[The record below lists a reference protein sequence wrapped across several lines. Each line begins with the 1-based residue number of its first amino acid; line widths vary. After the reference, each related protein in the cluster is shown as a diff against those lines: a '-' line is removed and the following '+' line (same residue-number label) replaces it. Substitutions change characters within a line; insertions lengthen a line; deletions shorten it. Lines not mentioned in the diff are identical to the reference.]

1 MTVYL
6 LVTLDQ
12 SLWFVDKQWDGVSDD
27 VEGGQWVIV
36 LRQGHQLLQPLS
48 QEISISVLGKFIDD
62 QINVKSIKTRKIC
75 TLILVAQK

>member
-27 VEGGQWVIV
+27 VEGGQWVVV

-48 QEISISVLGKFIDD
+48 QEISISVLGKFIAN
-62 QINVKSIKTRKIC
+62 QLNVKS
-75 TLILVAQK
+75 V

>member
-48 QEISISVLGKFIDD
+48 QEISISVLGKFIAN
-62 QINVKSIKTRKIC
+62 QLNVKSVQTRKIC
-75 TLILVAQK
+75 TLIFIAQK